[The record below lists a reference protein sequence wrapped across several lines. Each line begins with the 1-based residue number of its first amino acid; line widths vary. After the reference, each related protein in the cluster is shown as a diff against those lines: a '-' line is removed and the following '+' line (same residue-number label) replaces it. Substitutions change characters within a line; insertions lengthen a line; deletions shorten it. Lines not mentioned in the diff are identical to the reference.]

1 MKRII
6 IVPVILMTTVIFAQS
21 FQPGIKAGVNISNFT
36 GGDFN
41 TVEHKALIGFHGGG
55 LLRFKFNNFVV
66 QPEVLFSTQGAKIK
80 DSTFEANYKINY
92 VNIPVMLQYESDGG
106 FYVEAGPQ
114 IGFKVSEN
122 IPNSSVENFAKST
135 DLSIALGLGYISK
148 IGLGIG
154 GRYNVGVS
162 KVGDF
167 DASDISPNFK
177 NGVIQISLFWVFF
190 HGKKAG

>member
-1 MKRII
+1 MKKIL
-6 IVPVILMTTVIFAQS
+6 IVPLMFVGIISFAQT

-41 TVEHKALIGFHGGG
+41 TVEHKALVGFHGGG
-55 LLRFKFNNFVV
+55 LLRFKFNNFVL
-66 QPEVLFSTQGAKIK
+66 QPEVVFSSQGSKLK
-80 DSTFEANYKINY
+80 DSSFEANYKISY
-92 VNIPVMLQYESDGG
+92 VNIPVLLQYETGGG

-114 IGFKVSEN
+114 IGFKVSED
-122 IPNSSVENFAKST
+122 IPNSTVETFAKST
-135 DLSIALGLGYISK
+135 DLSISLGLGYISK

-167 DASDISPNFK
+167 DASDISPDFK
-177 NGVIQISLFWVFF
+177 NGVIQISLFYVFF
-190 HGKKAG
+190 HGKE

>member
-1 MKRII
+1 MRKMV
-6 IVPVILMTTVIFAQS
+6 IVPLMLVSLITFAQT

-41 TVEHKALIGFHGGG
+41 TVEHKALVGFHGGG
-55 LLRFKFNNFVV
+55 LLRFKFDHFVI
-66 QPEVLFSTQGAKIK
+66 QPEVVFSSQGSKIK
-80 DSTFEANYKINY
+80 DSSFEANYKISY
-92 VNIPVMLQYESDGG
+92 VNIPVLLQYESDGG

-114 IGFKVSEN
+114 FGFKVSED
-122 IPNSSVENFAKST
+122 IPNSNIDNFAKST

-162 KVGDF
+162 RVGDF
-167 DASDISPNFK
+167 DASDISPDFK

-190 HGKKAG
+190 HGKQ

>member
-1 MKRII
+1 MKKIL
-6 IVPVILMTTVIFAQS
+6 IVPLMFVGIISFAQT

-41 TVEHKALIGFHGGG
+41 TVEHKALVGFHGGG
-55 LLRFKFNNFVV
+55 LLRFKFNNFVL
-66 QPEVLFSTQGAKIK
+66 QPEVVFSSQGSRLK
-80 DSTFEANYKINY
+80 DSSFEANYKISY
-92 VNIPVMLQYESDGG
+92 VNIPVLLQYETGGG

-114 IGFKVSEN
+114 IGFKVSED
-122 IPNSSVENFAKST
+122 IPNSTVETFAKST
-135 DLSIALGLGYISK
+135 DLSISLGLGYISK

-167 DASDISPNFK
+167 DASDISPDFK
-177 NGVIQISLFWVFF
+177 NGVIQISLFYVFF
-190 HGKKAG
+190 HGKE

>member
-1 MKRII
+1 MKKMV
-6 IVPVILMTTVIFAQS
+6 IVPLTLVSLISFAQT

-41 TVEHKALIGFHGGG
+41 TVEHKALVGFHGGG
-55 LLRFKFNNFVV
+55 FFRFKFDHFVI
-66 QPEVLFSTQGAKIK
+66 QPEVVFSSQGSKIK
-80 DSTFEANYKINY
+80 DSSFEANYKISY
-92 VNIPVMLQYESDGG
+92 VNIPVLLQYESDGG

-114 IGFKVSEN
+114 VGFKVSEN
-122 IPNSSVENFAKST
+122 IPNSTVENFAKST

-167 DASDISPNFK
+167 DASDISPDFK
-177 NGVIQISLFWVFF
+177 NGVIQISLFWFFF
-190 HGKKAG
+190 HGKK